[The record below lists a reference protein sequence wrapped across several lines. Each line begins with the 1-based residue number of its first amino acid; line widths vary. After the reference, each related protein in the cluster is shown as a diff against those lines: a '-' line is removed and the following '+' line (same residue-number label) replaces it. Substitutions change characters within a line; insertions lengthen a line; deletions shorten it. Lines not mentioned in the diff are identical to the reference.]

1 MKPCILS
8 KACRCQSE
16 GIYMCVCVCVYSST
30 GVPDDDAQDVTF
42 SLIPALQLDSQQLVK
57 KLKSIK

>member
-1 MKPCILS
+1 MKPYILS

-16 GIYMCVCVCVYSST
+16 GIYMCVCVYSST
-30 GVPDDDAQDVTF
+30 GVVPGENAQDPTF
-42 SLIPALQLDSQQLVK
+42 PFIPALQLESQQLVK